1 MIAVAVYSK
10 KSLTA
15 GKMKS
20 KTISYYSIFIGMSVI
35 GLWIMILVNDQ
46 LPEGKTELT
55 FHLVSEFIMAVLC
68 LLSGILILMKKNIG
82 KLLNISGL
90 SMISYSVLN
99 AAGYYGERDNLSMM
113 ILFIVLLFVT
123 LIVLSLH
130 LNDKAHG

>member
-1 MIAVAVYSK
+1 VIAVAVYSK